1 MSKLDSLPAR
11 ILLRNGAL
19 LPIPPNIISLAL
31 WGALPAAYQPGIFNM
46 DIPGWLVLFE
56 NILRILVFS
65 LPVILYFGK
74 KEKGQPLGWYLYFGG
89 LVVYLASYLA
99 LIMFPASVWSQS
111 LIGFTAPAWSTVF
124 WFAGCGL
131 VCVRSWLPINWHRAI
146 YFLIASIFLIFH
158 IVHAGLVYSNIVQ

>member
-1 MSKLDSLPAR
+1 MSKLDSLLAR

-19 LPIPPNIISLAL
+19 LIIPPNIISLAL
-31 WGALPAAYQPGIFNM
+31 WGALPAAYQPGIFGK
-46 DIPGWLVLFE
+46 DIPGWLGLFE
-56 NILRILVFS
+56 NILRIFVFS
-65 LPVILYFGK
+65 LPGILYFGK

-99 LIMFPASVWSQS
+99 LIIFPASVWSQS

-124 WFAGCGL
+124 LFAGIGL
-131 VCVRSWLPINWHRAI
+131 VCLRSWLPITWHRVI

-158 IVHAGLVYSNIVQ
+158 IGHAGLVYFNMIR